1 VKSWLKFLIPTA
13 FTLLIG
19 GIYLFTVWKQRQ
31 NPGVIAQNSAQKL
44 SADDLAVVRELFP
57 AHFEDTIQLE
67 GSAVWMKNGYTISY
81 FPATFDHVDFAHPA
95 GVLPSIQRLDI
106 KKILKSAVPA
116 SLDDGVS
123 HGSQQVFAVFAL
135 PGQSGLFAL
144 PIGVIDGDD
153 EAYYCDVLFFYDDPH
168 TIYDNWSKDTWAAI
182 DAHQVKPGMSELQT
196 RLAIGQ
202 NMHPDSSQQG
212 NRTVTFDQAT
222 KHWTVT
228 FVDNR
233 ATTIQGM

>member
-31 NPGVIAQNSAQKL
+31 DPGVIAQNSAQKL
-44 SADDLAVVRELFP
+44 SADDLAVVRQLFP
-57 AHFEDTIQLE
+57 AHFEDTLQLQ
-67 GSAVWMKNGYTISY
+67 GTTVWMKNGYTISY
-81 FPATFDHVDFAHPA
+81 FPATLSRIDFAHPA
-95 GVLPSIQRLDI
+95 GVVPSVQRLEI

-144 PIGVIDGDD
+144 PIGVTDGVD
-153 EAYYCDVLFFYDDPH
+153 EAYYCDVFFFYDDPH

-212 NRTVTFDQAT
+212 NRTVTFDQAS

-228 FVDNR
+228 FVGNH

>member
-1 VKSWLKFLIPTA
+1 VKSWQKILIPTA

-19 GIYLFTVWKQRQ
+19 AIYLFSVWKQRQ
-31 NPGVIAQNSAQKL
+31 DPGVVAQSSAQKL

-67 GSAVWMKNGYTISY
+67 GSTVWMKNGYTISY
-81 FPATFDHVDFAHPA
+81 FPATFSRIDFAHPA
-95 GVLPSIQRLDI
+95 GVLPSIQRLEI

-116 SLDDGVS
+116 SLDDGVG

-135 PGQSGLFAL
+135 PGQSRLFAL

-202 NMHPDSSQQG
+202 NMHPSSSQQG
-212 NRTVTFDQAT
+212 NRTIAFNQAS

-233 ATTIQGM
+233 ATTIQGL